1 MIKMVQ
7 QLNKTKMC
15 KFNLRGK
22 CTKGSRCPFA
32 HNKLELQP
40 LPDLSRT
47 KLCMTFMRT
56 GSCDDPQC
64 SFAHHEKELQTA
76 DGFYKTKMCRYWLVL
91 PGSCPHG
98 ASCCFAHSD
107 QELRSDETES
117 TVAPSDVLVQDELQT
132 ATSTDEVRSTA
143 ASSDVGADETGSSAA
158 SFNAN
163 SEAGGDDET
172 GSTTASSEGHEEVD
186 LDLTVGYT
194 KQPLEKRFDAHF
206 QEKED
211 KVHSWYAP
219 QQRAQRT
226 KPRQHKSWGGQKP
239 HAGDKTSGQPEVSA
253 KQYKRINGFG
263 VQSEQ
268 ELLNNWCTYSFAGLS
283 NTTPFP
289 KGLDSSAEPVWISPK
304 PMTGYQ
310 DPVKVLLL
318 DGFTKTEKKDAS
330 SYRPMQRLPPGLDI
344 EPLKVYPSQL

>member
-1 MIKMVQ
+1 VIKMVQ

-40 LPDLSRT
+40 LPDLSKT

-56 GSCDDPQC
+56 GKCDDPQC

-76 DGFYKTKMCRYWLVL
+76 DGFYKTKMCRYWAVL

-98 ASCCFAHSD
+98 ASCCFAHSE
-107 QELRSDETES
+107 QELRADEAES
-117 TVAPSDVLVQDELQT
+117 IVAPSDVLT
-132 ATSTDEVRSTA
+132 CNPCADEVTSTA
-143 ASSDVGADETGSSAA
+143 ASSDFQSQDGADETGSSTA
-158 SFNAN
+158 SFNA
-163 SEAGGDDET
+163 GDDET
-172 GSTTASSEGHEEVD
+172 GSTTASSDGHEEID

-194 KQPLEKRFDAHF
+194 KQHV
-206 QEKED
+206 QEKEA

-219 QQRAQRT
+219 PQRAQRT
-226 KPRQHKSWGGQKP
+226 KPRQHKSWGGQKS
-239 HAGDKTSGQPEVSA
+239 HAGDKTSGQSEVSA

-268 ELLNNWCTYSFAGLS
+268 ELVNNWCTYGFAGLS

-289 KGLDSSAEPVWISPK
+289 KGSDSSAEPVWISPK

-318 DGFTKTEKKDAS
+318 DGFAKTEKKDAS
-330 SYRPMQRLPPGLDI
+330 SYRPMLLPPGLDI